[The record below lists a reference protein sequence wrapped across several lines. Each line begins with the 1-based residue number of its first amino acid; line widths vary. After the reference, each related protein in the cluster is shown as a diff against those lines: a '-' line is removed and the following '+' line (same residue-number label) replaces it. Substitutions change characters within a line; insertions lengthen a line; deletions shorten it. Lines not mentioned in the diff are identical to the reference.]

1 MAKSIKGTQ
10 TEKNLLTSFAGE
22 SQARMRYTYY
32 ASVAKKE
39 GYEQIAAI
47 FTETADQ
54 EKEHAKRMFKY
65 LEGGMVEIT
74 ASYPAGVISTTLN
87 NLLEAAAGEHEEW
100 SQDYPHFADVAE
112 QEGFYEIAAMYRNIS
127 VAEKGHEERYRAF
140 VNNIETASVFAKEGE
155 VVWQCRNCGY
165 ITIGMEAPEVCP
177 ACLHPQAYFEVKKEN
192 Y

>member
-1 MAKSIKGTQ
+1 MKSIKGTK

-22 SQARMRYTYY
+22 SQARMRYTYF

-54 EKEHAKRMFKY
+54 EKEHAKRMFKW

-74 ASYPAGVISTTLN
+74 ASYPAGVIGTTAE
-87 NLLEAAAGEHEEW
+87 NLKAAAAGENEEW
-100 SQDYPHFADVAE
+100 TADYPHFADVADE
-112 QEGFYEIAAMYRNIS
+112 EGFPAIATMYRNIAI
-127 VAEKGHEERYRAF
+127 AEKAHEERYLAF
-140 VNNIETASVFAKEGE
+140 LKNIENDSVFKKEE
-155 VVWQCRNCGY
+155 TTVWQCRNCGF
-165 ITIGMEAPEVCP
+165 IHEGDEAPKACP
-177 ACLHPQAYFEVKKEN
+177 ACLHPQAYFQIKPEN